1 MRGIARFVPKWP
13 SLAALGALLLAV
25 AFFGGGARAA
35 EEDGRGDWTGFGRT
49 PDNNRHSPLTEIGR
63 SNVDRMGRIFTV
75 DFRRVDPDVRR
86 GQQSYPLAI
95 GGTLYVTTNNNFV
108 FAVDGTTGKV
118 KWEYRPRN
126 SGLFVNFGVAAN
138 RGLAYCAGKL
148 YMTTLDMQ
156 LVALRPSDGQ
166 VVGRIAINQFVPNA
180 SANYGYS
187 QTSAP
192 ICAGGKLVMGA
203 AGSEYGVRG
212 YVMAFNTDLT
222 PAWPNPYWTIPPEQ
236 QQWRRLSRIVGGGVV
251 WTPVTIDA
259 STSTVY
265 FGTGSGTPN
274 FYHQLH
280 PGPNPRANSL
290 IAVDLRTGKQRWWQQ
305 LVANDQW
312 NYDVA
317 QPPLVYTARVGGRSL
332 RIVSVATKEGVWFAF
347 DAATG
352 RALHERVK
360 VIDRVEHP
368 PLRPGRPVTIFPS
381 ALGGVNYSPA
391 SYDPATNY
399 VFTAAAETAAVLI
412 QDKLTPTQKKRKLIQ
427 GDVFL
432 GLSNGNFGASLAD
445 WHDHGSIS
453 AIDVSTGRRVW
464 KFQTPEPERG
474 GVTTTASGLGFAGG
488 GDGNLRA
495 FDVRTGR
502 VLWKFQTGAPI
513 AAGPTLYASG
523 GKEYLAITVGGTP
536 TSSNGGVAAE
546 LQVFALGGN
555 QNESPAPTAFTRAAA
570 AAADAPTVVA
580 TPRTA
585 ATVAT
590 RPTAAP
596 ANVKVRLSTGGPI
609 AVRAWLPSGNNT
621 QTASGRLLVG
631 GKPVAGAVV
640 SVDRYVLPGATGAD
654 GRFTYPVDVS
664 IARRHIVNVVGVGR
678 ARVSGRGLTSDERSA
693 VLNASGGLTVAYRID
708 DLSAKP
714 GPNRSVLVSG
724 RIATG
729 GGFAPAGVSLFTY
742 RISGRITG
750 SDGRP
755 VQGATVVTRTVDRD
769 FWTFSEPSDAN
780 GNYTSFFA
788 ASDKSQDD
796 PVPLSVQVAVGP
808 VSYSSGLTA
817 TVKFKRLRSATMNI
831 QLPARTNAPLPLPS
845 AESYQ
850 GSVYQGLLVGATAGG
865 SVVKPISAR
874 WPDARGSF
882 SLVLPASV
890 RGKTVRFWQ
899 SSFQAFSTFPA
910 RPGGAVDLSTWPA
923 ALSPRVSTGTASLRL
938 PR

>member
-1 MRGIARFVPKWP
+1 MRQVFRAV
-13 SLAALGALLLAV
+13 LVLAV
-25 AFFGGGARAA
+25 VLCGGGGAVAA
-35 EEDGRGDWTGFGRT
+35 DATGDWTGFGRT
-49 PDNNRHSPLTEIGR
+49 PDNNRHSPLTQVDAG
-63 SNVDRMGRIFTV
+63 NVARMGRVFTV
-75 DFRRVDPDVRR
+75 DLRRVDPDVRR
-86 GQQSYPLAI
+86 GQQSFPLAI
-95 GGTLYVTTNNNFV
+95 DGTVYVTTNNNFA
-108 FAVDGTTGKV
+108 FAIDGATGKV

-138 RGLAYCAGKL
+138 RGLAYCGGKL
-148 YMTTLDMQ
+148 FMTTLDMQ
-156 LVALRPSDGQ
+156 LVALRPSDGE
-166 VVGRIAINQFVPNA
+166 VVGKIAISQFVPNA

-192 ICAGGKLVMGA
+192 ICAGGKVVMGA

-259 STSTVY
+259 RTSTVY

-274 FYHQLH
+274 FYHDLH

-290 IAVDLRTGKQRWWQQ
+290 IAVDLNTGTQRWWQQ

-317 QPPLVYTARVGGRSL
+317 QPPLVYDGKVGGKTR

-347 DAATG
+347 DARTG
-352 RALHERVK
+352 QALHERVK

-368 PLRPGRPVTIFPS
+368 PLRPGEPVTIFPS

-399 VFTAAAETAAVLI
+399 VFNAAAETAAVLI

-432 GLSNGNFGASLAD
+432 GLQNGNFGAGLAS

-488 GDGNLRA
+488 GDGVLRA
-495 FDVRTGR
+495 FDVKNGK

-513 AAGPTLYASG
+513 ASGPTLYLNG

-546 LQVFALGGN
+546 LQVFAIGGS
-555 QNESPAPTAFTRAAA
+555 QQESKPPAALTRAAFA
-570 AAADAPTVVA
+570 AATEPSVVS
-580 TPRTA
+580 T
-585 ATVAT
+585 
-590 RPTAAP
+590 PTAPEAVRAP
-596 ANVKVRLSTGGPI
+596 GAAAKGARLSTGGPI

-621 QTASGRLLVG
+621 EAAGGHLLVG
-631 GKPVAGAVV
+631 GRPVSGARI
-640 SVDRYVLPGATGAD
+640 SVDRYVLPRATGAD
-654 GRFTYPVDVS
+654 GRFTAAIDVTVV
-664 IARRHIVNVVGVGR
+664 RRHVVKVVDLSQARAGGR
-678 ARVSGRGLTSDERSA
+678 ALTAAERA
-693 VLNASGGLTVAYRID
+693 AATAATGGFTVAYRVD
-708 DLSAKP
+708 DLKASP
-714 GPNRSVLVSG
+714 GKGGNVVITG
-724 RIATG
+724 RIATR

-742 RISGRITG
+742 RLSGRITG
-750 SDGRP
+750 ADGKP
-755 VQGATVVTRTVDRD
+755 VAGATVVTRTVDRD
-769 FWTFSEPSDAN
+769 FWTFSEPSDAD

-788 ASDKSQDD
+788 ASDKSQED
-796 PVPLSVQVAVGP
+796 PVQFSVQVALGS
-808 VSYSSGLTA
+808 VSYSSGLVP
-817 TVKFKRLRSATMNI
+817 TVKFKRLRSARMDV
-831 QLPARTNAPLPLPS
+831 QLPARVGGVLPLPS
-845 AESYQ
+845 SASYE
-850 GSVYQGLLVGATAGG
+850 GAVYQGLLVGASAGG
-865 SVVKPISAR
+865 RVVKPVAAQ
-874 WPDARGSF
+874 WPDAKGRF
-882 SLVLPASV
+882 RLVLPASE
-890 RGKTVRFWQ
+890 RGKTVRLWQ
-899 SSFQAFSTFPA
+899 SSFQAFATFPA
-910 RPGGAVDLSTWPA
+910 KPGGAVDLRTWPA
-923 ALSPRVSTGTASLRL
+923 GLSPRVSTGTANVRL
-938 PR
+938 PGQ